1 MKTLALLLAFLLPTI
16 AFADEETNSNGENQT
31 SLIGDNPSNEFGE
44 NQSSEL
50 HRISFQQKGMASWYG
65 PGFAGHRTA
74 SGERFN
80 PSQHTLAHRTLRL
93 GTVVRVTNLRTH
105 QSVIAR
111 VTDRGPFHRGRIADL
126 SSGAA
131 SAIGLKSSGTAPVL
145 IVAEN

>member
-1 MKTLALLLAFLLPTI
+1 MKTLALLMALFVPTVT
-16 AFADEETNSNGENQT
+16 FADEDTNLN
-31 SLIGDNPSNEFGE
+31 GE
-44 NQSSEL
+44 NQSSGLE
-50 HRISFQQKGMASWYG
+50 RISFQQKGIASWYG

-93 GTVVRVTNLRTH
+93 GTVVLVTNLRNH

-111 VTDRGPFHRGRIADL
+111 VTDRGPYRRGRIADL

-145 IVAEN
+145 IVAQN